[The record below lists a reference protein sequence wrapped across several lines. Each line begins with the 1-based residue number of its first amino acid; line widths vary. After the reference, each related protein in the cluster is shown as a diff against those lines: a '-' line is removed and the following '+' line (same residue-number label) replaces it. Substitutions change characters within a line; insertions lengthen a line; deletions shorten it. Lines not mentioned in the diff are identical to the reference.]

1 MNFNLEG
8 RTYQF
13 EIHRN
18 SRGTFYIDL
27 VAKNAFYADVYYTAT
42 LMSPESEHF
51 DNAIINGRIKLQYE
65 DNDCICVICLYEYKN
80 NLGLKKDTFKL
91 QATCAGPKE
100 LFRKQKAYIAEINA
114 IRCEIDNIKREIAA
128 LKAK

>member
-13 EIHRN
+13 EIQRN
-18 SRGTFYIDL
+18 SRGTFYINL
-27 VAKNAFYADVYYTAT
+27 VSTDAFYADVYYTAT

-51 DNAIINGRIKLQYE
+51 DNAIKNGRIKLQYE

-80 NLGLKKDTFKL
+80 NLGLKGTIVRL
-91 QATCAGPKE
+91 QATCAGPKQ
-100 LFRKQKAYIAEINA
+100 LLRKQKAYIAEINA
-114 IRCEIDNIKREIAA
+114 IRCEIAALRLENAA

>member
-1 MNFNLEG
+1 MNFELDG
-8 RTYQF
+8 LTYQF
-13 EIHRN
+13 KIYRN

-27 VAKNAFYADVYYTAT
+27 VSTDAFCADVYYTVK

-100 LFRKQKAYIAEINA
+100 LFRKQKAYIAEFETL
-114 IRCEIDNIKREIAA
+114 RREIDNIKREIAA
-128 LKAK
+128 LKAN